1 MGPEWSPREMTVLE
15 KIFQRLQRLYERERL
30 DAGKLDTIGLKPGWT
45 VVRGRNGLCG
55 TAFRFTGPHKV
66 YEGNEADPEAMKR
79 FVGKGLMEVV
89 AESLHSSLIPLRSLA
104 VASLS
109 ALSQPLLTTEALM
122 KRGISVWEGPD
133 YMEAAIGPEG
143 IVTLIGYG
151 GMVQNVLGRCREL
164 HVADMRPPET
174 LLTTIIGEA
183 AVWLEPSQVKLHGAE
198 DDQALLGGS
207 DVVIITAS
215 SFVNGTIDE
224 LLRYAARA
232 RSVGLYGPSASII
245 PDVLFEEGVDFVLSH
260 RVQDPERFIEALM
273 NDMNMESALRK
284 YQKYQ
289 TMLPVKPKT
298 GEGVRQGGPV

>member
-1 MGPEWSPREMTVLE
+1 MGPELSPREMTVLE
-15 KIFQRLQRLYERERL
+15 KTFHWLERLYEREGL

-45 VVRGRNGLCG
+45 VVKGGNGLCG

-79 FVGKGLMEVV
+79 FVGKGLMEAA
-89 AESLHSSLIPLRSLA
+89 AENLHSSLIPLRSLA

-109 ALSQPLLTTEALM
+109 ALSQPLLTPEALM
-122 KRGISVWEGPD
+122 KRGIRIWDGPD
-133 YMEAAIGPEG
+133 YVEAAIRPED

-151 GMVQNVLGRCREL
+151 GMVQNVLGRCKEL

-174 LLTTIIGEA
+174 LLTTIIGET
-183 AVWLEPSQVKLHGAE
+183 VRLEPSQVRLHGAE
-198 DDQALLGGS
+198 DDEALLGRS
-207 DVVIITAS
+207 DVVIVTGS
-215 SFVNGTIDE
+215 TLVNGTIDE
-224 LLRYAARA
+224 LLRCAASA

-260 RVQDPERFIEALM
+260 RVLDPERFVEALM

-284 YQKYQ
+284 YQRYQ
-289 TMLPVKPKT
+289 TMLSVKP
-298 GEGVRQGGPV
+298 

>member
-1 MGPEWSPREMTVLE
+1 MGPERSPREMTVLE
-15 KIFQRLQRLYERERL
+15 KTFQRLQSLYARERL

-45 VVRGRNGLCG
+45 VVNGRNGLCG

-109 ALSQPLLTTEALM
+109 ALSQPLLTPEALM

-133 YMEAAIGPEG
+133 YVEAAVRPED

-174 LLTTIIGEA
+174 LLTTIIGET
-183 AVWLEPSQVKLHGAE
+183 VRLEPSQVNLHGAE
-198 DDQALLGGS
+198 DDEALLGGS

-215 SFVNGTIDE
+215 SLVNGTIDE

-232 RSVGLYGPSASII
+232 RSVGLYGPSASVI
-245 PDVLFEEGVDFVLSH
+245 PDVLFEEGADFVLSH
-260 RVQDPERFIEALM
+260 RVQDRERFIEALM

-284 YQKYQ
+284 YQRYQ

-298 GEGVRQGGPV
+298 RRRSTGGPV

>member
-1 MGPEWSPREMTVLE
+1 MTVLE
-15 KIFQRLQRLYERERL
+15 KTFRRLQRLYERERL

-45 VVRGRNGLCG
+45 VVNGRNGLCG

-109 ALSQPLLTTEALM
+109 ALSQPLLTPEALM

-133 YMEAAIGPEG
+133 YVEAAVRPED

-174 LLTTIIGEA
+174 LLTTIIGET
-183 AVWLEPSQVKLHGAE
+183 VRLEPSQVNLHGAE
-198 DDQALLGGS
+198 DDEALLGGS

-215 SFVNGTIDE
+215 SLVNGTIDE

-232 RSVGLYGPSASII
+232 RSVGLYGPSASVI
-245 PDVLFEEGVDFVLSH
+245 PDVLFEEGADFVLSH
-260 RVQDPERFIEALM
+260 RVQDRERFIEALM

-284 YQKYQ
+284 YQRYQ

-298 GEGVRQGGPV
+298 RRRSTGGPV

>member
-1 MGPEWSPREMTVLE
+1 MGPERSPREMTVLE
-15 KIFQRLQRLYERERL
+15 KTFRRLQRLYERERL

-45 VVRGRNGLCG
+45 VVNGRNGLCG

-109 ALSQPLLTTEALM
+109 ALSQPLLTPEALM

-133 YMEAAIGPEG
+133 YVEAAVRPED

-174 LLTTIIGEA
+174 LLTTIIGET
-183 AVWLEPSQVKLHGAE
+183 VRLEPSQVNLHGAE
-198 DDQALLGGS
+198 DDEALLGGS

-215 SFVNGTIDE
+215 SLVNGTIDE

-232 RSVGLYGPSASII
+232 RSVGLYGPSASVI
-245 PDVLFEEGVDFVLSH
+245 PDVLFEEGADFVLSH
-260 RVQDPERFIEALM
+260 RVQDRERFIEALM

-284 YQKYQ
+284 YQRYQ

-298 GEGVRQGGPV
+298 RRRSTGGPV

>member
-1 MGPEWSPREMTVLE
+1 MGPEWSPRDLTVLE
-15 KIFQRLQRLYERERL
+15 KTFQRLQRLYERERL
-30 DAGKLDTIGLKPGWT
+30 DPGKLDTIGLKPGWT
-45 VVRGRNGLCG
+45 VVNGRNGLCG

-109 ALSQPLLTTEALM
+109 ALSQPLLTPEALM

-133 YMEAAIGPEG
+133 YVEAAIGPND

-174 LLTTIIGEA
+174 LLTTIIGET
-183 AVWLEPSQVKLHGAE
+183 VRFEPSQVKLHGAE
-198 DDQALLGGS
+198 DDEALLGGS

-215 SFVNGTIDE
+215 SLVNGTIDE

-232 RSVGLYGPSASII
+232 RSVGLYGPSASVI
-245 PDVLFEEGVDFVLSH
+245 PDVLFEEGADFVLSH
-260 RVQDPERFIEALM
+260 RVQDRERFIEALM

-284 YQKYQ
+284 YQRYQ

-298 GEGVRQGGPV
+298 RESVRQGGPV